1 MCGCER
7 INSIAYE
14 NNAKT
19 LTLRILELL
28 SLSSAACFTR
38 AATGSLSE
46 RTVWARTLIARNK
59 CTALFQYIF
68 ARGRKI
74 RTFTD
79 PTFAVAGVDGRTW
92 YMAQDKRQ

>member
-7 INSIAYE
+7 INSIAHE

-19 LTLRILELL
+19 LTLRSLELL

-46 RTVWARTLIARNK
+46 RTVWARTITPIPFPSNSNITEETL
-59 CTALFQYIF
+59 TDL
-68 ARGRKI
+68 I
-74 RTFTD
+74 RTNNLSKFEKI
-79 PTFAVAGVDGRTW
+79 A
-92 YMAQDKRQ
+92 YLKQS